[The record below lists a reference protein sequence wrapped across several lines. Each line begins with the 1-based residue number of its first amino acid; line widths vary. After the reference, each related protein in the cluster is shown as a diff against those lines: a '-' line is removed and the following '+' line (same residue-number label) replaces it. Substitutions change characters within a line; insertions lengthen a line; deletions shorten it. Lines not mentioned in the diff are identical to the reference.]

1 MFLDLR
7 ENPTGVWFRDLGR
20 HSNPWDLTR
29 FACEPPLQVMTFY
42 ASQFPWYVEARS
54 SNPSGVT
61 LYDMFWAIW
70 ACMMT
75 PITNEDYYN
84 NEMDEKTREK
94 IADAWAVRCGESK
107 EERSAGVKRVDFL
120 MEKIALEGV
129 VKGRDGMF
137 ELKVKKL
144 H

>member
-1 MFLDLR
+1 
-7 ENPTGVWFRDLGR
+7 
-20 HSNPWDLTR
+20 
-29 FACEPPLQVMTFY
+29 
-42 ASQFPWYVEARS
+42 
-54 SNPSGVT
+54 
-61 LYDMFWAIW
+61 
-70 ACMMT
+70 MMT